1 MYMYKGIKTRIAIY
15 NVCLSCLLF
24 TYGVYGAITH
34 VYQHKVTQYT
44 QVSHRCSILGTRDI
58 CHVRRNML
66 SQNIPER
73 RLLLACRSAWHRW
86 L

>member
-34 VYQHKVTQYT
+34 VYQHIVTQYT
-44 QVSHRCSILGTRDI
+44 QVKTPIIVRFLE
-58 CHVRRNML
+58 HVIYVM
-66 SQNIPER
+66 
-73 RLLLACRSAWHRW
+73 
-86 L
+86 